1 MRRKFVRTSPF
12 LSLFS
17 LVTSIVVIVVVVVVV
32 IVSDHPQPGSRFLH
46 LGGSSLSRASPR
58 GRGLR
63 APSLARNGRQV
74 ALIAVAVVNKT
85 VS

>member
-17 LVTSIVVIVVVVVVV
+17 LVTSIVVIVVVVVV

>member
-1 MRRKFVRTSPF
+1 MFG
-12 LSLFS
+12 
-17 LVTSIVVIVVVVVVV
+17 LVTSIVVIVVVD
-32 IVSDHPQPGSRFLH
+32 VSDHPQPGSRVLH